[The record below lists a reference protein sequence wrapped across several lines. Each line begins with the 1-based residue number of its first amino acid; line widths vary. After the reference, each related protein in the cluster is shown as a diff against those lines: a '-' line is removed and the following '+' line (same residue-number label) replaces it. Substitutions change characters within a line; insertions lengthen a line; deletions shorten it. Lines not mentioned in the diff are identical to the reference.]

1 MSYDKEELFKLTT
14 QEKLSLVEDLLNS
27 IEDGYISD
35 NSRETVEKE
44 LDRRAKHI
52 DDFPESLIPWEKVKE
67 KMK

>member
-1 MSYDKEELFKLTT
+1 MAYDKEELFKLTI

-27 IEDGYISD
+27 IEDAHISD
-35 NSRETVEKE
+35 NSRETFEKE
-44 LDRRAKHI
+44 LDRRAKCM